1 MPLPFGLYL
10 KRAYP
15 QEVLATQY
23 VREHTTIPVPRIIDV
38 APFCNRFYV
47 LMTKVPGEQLGKR
60 AGHISNF
67 SPCQFQVLQDTLRDW
82 FDQLRDLEPPDL
94 HAVCSF
100 DSNGVRSFRISNDGY
115 AGPFASEKEF
125 NKRLLQYSE
134 ATHTELAA
142 ASHSKPHRICFTHG
156 DISPHNILLD
166 EDMRPVGLVDWECA
180 GWMPE
185 YWDYTYALYMRYPV
199 YMEWVDLFTRI
210 FPQYRV
216 EFEAECKL
224 WEVAAPW

>member
-1 MPLPFGLYL
+1 
-10 KRAYP
+10 
-15 QEVLATQY
+15 
-23 VREHTTIPVPRIIDV
+23 
-38 APFCNRFYV
+38 
-47 LMTKVPGEQLGKR
+47 MTKVPGEQLGKR

-67 SPCQFQVLQDTLRDW
+67 SPRQFQVLQDTLRDW

-142 ASHSKPHRICFTHG
+142 ASHSKSHRIYFTQG
-156 DISPHNILLD
+156 DINPTNILID
-166 EDMRPVGLVDWECA
+166 EDMPPVALVDREYA
-180 GWMPE
+180 GYMQE
-185 YWDYTYALYMRYPV
+185 YWEYTASLYFVHSNYT
-199 YMEWVDLFTRI
+199 EWCDVFTGV
-210 FPQYRV
+210 FPDYRV
-216 EFEAECKL
+216 ELEVEYEIAKVANL
-224 WEVAAPW
+224 W